1 MAALYLFLA
10 TAFVVFQSVF
20 RKIDA
25 SSKKGNAP
33 FLFNSVFALCSGTV
47 FLVSSG
53 FKIELPD
60 GSLIYLPLMIITY
73 IGALLFAYMAV
84 KTGPLSLTSITSSL
98 GLLIPILY
106 GIIAYKERPGIPFI
120 IGLLMLSICIVLVS
134 GEKKND
140 YQRVNLKWAIFN
152 TLSIVFGGSFST
164 VQNVVGRVFVGKSNS
179 GIMTVTLLSSAVAF
193 FVISI
198 IFERKDIKE
207 RFKSGVFYM
216 AGAGIC
222 NGSSNLFVMLVIPLM
237 SASILY
243 PVMSVSSLI
252 TTLMISTFAFKERL
266 SKKQWIGIA
275 IGVIS
280 ALLMNLK

>member
-10 TAFVVFQSVF
+10 TAFVILQSAL

-25 SSKKGNAP
+25 SSKNGNAP
-33 FLFNSVFALCSGTV
+33 FLFNSVFALCSGSV
-47 FLVSSG
+47 FFVTSN
-53 FKIELPD
+53 FRVELPE

-84 KTGPLSLTSITSSL
+84 KTGPLSITSLTSSF

-106 GIIAYKERPGIPFI
+106 GIIVYKESPSTPFI
-120 IGLLMLSICIVLVS
+120 IGLLMLTVCIVFVS

-140 YQRVNLKWAIFN
+140 YQKVNLKWAIFN
-152 TLSIVFGGSFST
+152 TLSIFFGGSFST

-179 GIMTVTLLSSAVAF
+179 GIMTVTLLFSAVVF

-198 IFERKDIKE
+198 IFERKEIKK
-207 RFKSGVFYM
+207 RLKSGVLYM

-222 NGSSNLFVMLVIPLM
+222 NGSSNLFVMLVVPLM

-252 TTLMISTFAFKERL
+252 ATLLISAFAFKEKL
-266 SKKQWIGIA
+266 SKKQWAGVA
-275 IGVIS
+275 IGVVS

>member
-10 TAFVVFQSVF
+10 TAFVIFQSVF

-47 FLVSSG
+47 FLVTSN
-53 FKIELPD
+53 FRVELPE
-60 GSLIYLPLMIITY
+60 GSIIYLPIMIITY

-84 KTGPLSLTSITSSL
+84 KTGPLSLTSITSSF

-106 GIIAYKERPGIPFI
+106 GILVYNESPSAPFI
-120 IGLLMLSICIVLVS
+120 IGLLLLSICIVFVS
-134 GEKKND
+134 GEKKNE

-152 TLSIVFGGSFST
+152 TLSIIFGGSFST
-164 VQNVVGRVFVGKSNS
+164 VQNVVGRAFIGKSNS
-179 GIMTVTLLSSAVAF
+179 GIMTVTLLCSSLVFLA
-193 FVISI
+193 ISL
-198 IFERKDIKE
+198 IFERKEIIK
-207 RFKSGVFYM
+207 RLKSGVLYM

-222 NGSSNLFVMLVIPLM
+222 NGSSNLFVMLVVPLM
-237 SASILY
+237 SASVLY
-243 PVMSVSSLI
+243 PVMSVTSLVASV
-252 TTLMISTFAFKERL
+252 LISAFAFKERL
-266 SKKQWIGIA
+266 SKRQWVGVV
-275 IGVIS
+275 IGVAS